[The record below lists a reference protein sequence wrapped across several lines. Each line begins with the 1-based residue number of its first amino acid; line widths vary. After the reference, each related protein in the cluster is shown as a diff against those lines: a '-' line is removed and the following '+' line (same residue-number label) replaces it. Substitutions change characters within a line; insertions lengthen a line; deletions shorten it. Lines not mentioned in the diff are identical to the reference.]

1 MGKNDLI
8 VLSSLFLQVA
18 DVFLYRRA
26 HTIIKS
32 AILRSQET
40 AARSRQA
47 HKWPLRLTN
56 TLRLGAEMETQR
68 HAVGSNSSLAAREGN
83 SAGSTAQ
90 HRAQHRTQEH
100 LTTIHDPHRAHG
112 FKLLCHTCSHTEL
125 PSNKNTPKTTTC
137 AHLPHGVEHTQVR
150 QTMDTRFLT
159 PMKSKESCL
168 LELRARPSRSV
179 LGPAAVGLLPWG
191 PVPLRKSDRPELRA
205 ELSCD
210 WPPVQQPVHT

>member
-90 HRAQHRTQEH
+90 HSTAQHSTAQHSTAQHSTEH
-100 LTTIHDPHRAHG
+100 STAL
-112 FKLLCHTCSHTEL
+112 
-125 PSNKNTPKTTTC
+125 
-137 AHLPHGVEHTQVR
+137 
-150 QTMDTRFLT
+150 
-159 PMKSKESCL
+159 KSI
-168 LELRARPSRSV
+168 
-179 LGPAAVGLLPWG
+179 
-191 PVPLRKSDRPELRA
+191 
-205 ELSCD
+205 
-210 WPPVQQPVHT
+210 